1 MKTSFKHKENYVI
14 EGAFN
19 FTTKTPEVFIARVMS
34 NLEVFITRV
43 ISNLEVFITRVISNL
58 TTKIQPG
65 VFI

>member
-43 ISNLEVFITRVISNL
+43 ISNLK
-58 TTKIQPG
+58 TKIQPG